1 MRAVDTNVLVR
12 FFVADDPAQFRRAR
26 KVMEA
31 GAIFIP
37 KTVLLETEWVLRHAY
52 GFTAADILRA
62 FGALSGTSEVE
73 LEDPDTVLSAL
84 AWFAEGIDFADAL
97 HMASR
102 GSATEFLTFDKQLD
116 SAARRAGIKGVM
128 QP

>member
-12 FFVADDPAQFRRAR
+12 FFVADDPGQFRRAR

-31 GAIFIP
+31 GAVFIP

-62 FGALSGTSEVE
+62 FGA
-73 LEDPDTVLSAL
+73 SAL
-84 AWFAEGIDFADAL
+84 RLQAPPG
-97 HMASR
+97 
-102 GSATEFLTFDKQLD
+102 
-116 SAARRAGIKGVM
+116 
-128 QP
+128 